1 MQGIHV
7 QCAWCVTQSPSVWDW
22 SGLVSV
28 YRDLDH
34 VTGGNLDV
42 VVSLDYSDQ
51 ITKSCT

>member
-1 MQGIHV
+1 MCLV
-7 QCAWCVTQSPSVWDW
+7 CNTVASVWDW

-51 ITKSCT
+51 ITPST

>member
-1 MQGIHV
+1 M
-7 QCAWCVTQSPSVWDW
+7 CAWCNTSVWDW

-51 ITKSCT
+51 ITPST